1 MKRFILPLLGAA
13 AIVAAG
19 VTSQAQIER
28 LDLPQMVQK
37 TDDALFAEIISK
49 EVIRIDHPTDGAEL
63 YFTHMTL
70 EGTSLVTGETETVTV
85 TFNGGFIDDSNGVW
99 NSEAPSADD
108 TKIGNKI
115 VAFYKA
121 IDNAGGDL
129 ACNYL
134 YAGHGGL
141 FRTVDSPKGTVIMGR
156 GEGYAIQSNTRM
168 EDMITAIENV
178 KEAR

>member
-1 MKRFILPLLGAA
+1 
-13 AIVAAG
+13 
-19 VTSQAQIER
+19 
-28 LDLPQMVQK
+28 
-37 TDDALFAEIISK
+37 
-49 EVIRIDHPTDGAEL
+49 
-63 YFTHMTL
+63 MTL
-70 EGTSLVTGETETVTV
+70 EGTSLVTGETVNVIVTY
-85 TFNGGFIDDSNGVW
+85 NGGFIDETNGVW

-108 TKIGNKI
+108 TKIGNQI
-115 VAFYKA
+115 VAFYKH

-129 ACNYL
+129 ECNYL

-168 EDMITAIENV
+168 DDLVTAIENV

>member
-13 AIVAAG
+13 AILAAG

-28 LDLPQMVQK
+28 LDLNQMVQK

-49 EVIRIDHPTDGAEL
+49 EVIRIDPPTDGAEL

-70 EGTSLVTGETETVTV
+70 EGTSLVTGETESVIV
-85 TFNGGFIDDSNGVW
+85 TFNGGFINDTDGVW

-115 VAFYKA
+115 VAFYKH

-129 ACNYL
+129 ECNYL

-141 FRTVDSPKGTVIMGR
+141 YRTVNSPKGTVIMGR

-168 EDMITAIENV
+168 DEMITAIENV

>member
-13 AIVAAG
+13 AILAAG

-28 LDLPQMVQK
+28 LDLNQMVQK

-70 EGTSLVTGETETVTV
+70 EGTSLVTGETESVIV
-85 TFNGGFIDDSNGVW
+85 TFNGGFINDTDGVW

-115 VAFYKA
+115 VAFYKH

-129 ACNYL
+129 ECNYL

-141 FRTVDSPKGTVIMGR
+141 YRTVNSPKGTVIMGR

-168 EDMITAIENV
+168 DEMITAIENV